1 MDFLKVLLQMAKLLE
16 GFLALLTLGLP
27 VLGVWPAERT
37 FSSMLCNPP
46 KPAALAIM
54 VGVHSLLVNHA
65 VWDGIDPNALCM
77 NMNIGIYS

>member
-1 MDFLKVLLQMAKLLE
+1 MLLQMAKLLE

-27 VLGVWPAERT
+27 GVWPAERT